1 MLRNWNIKDTDY
13 LNTPTTCDFV
23 SGDITDTRNITVT
36 PDYVA
41 PKELFKSSRDL
52 GTNSTLNQLLNL
64 TWEFPV
70 DPDFTYLIRLH
81 FCELDPRI
89 TQAGDRVFIIYLQ
102 GQMALEQAD
111 VMKWTI
117 NQKGV
122 AVQRNYAISIPKSNN
137 NKKVNLSLQM
147 HGDSR
152 HTIYSDPFLN
162 GLEIFKIS
170 DNNLKNL
177 AGPNPDPVQNPNNP
191 SLVQKIKKSTSATTL
206 ISVVLGAVFGVVLVL
221 IVVFF
226 AVRRKWEMK
235 GEKATTTKES
245 SNTQNSSLPP
255 ALCRSF
261 SLLEICT
268 ATKNFDVCLIIGVG
282 GFGHVYKG
290 YIDNDSTPVAIKR
303 LKSGSQQ
310 GEKEFIN
317 EIDMLSKLRHR
328 HLVSLI
334 GYCNEN
340 NEMIIVYHFMAR
352 GTLQDHLYNMENP
365 VLSWKQ
371 RLQISI
377 GAARGLHYLHT
388 GVKHTIIHRD
398 VKATNILLDE
408 IAASCLLDDGTMRP
422 SMNDVTWTLEFALQ
436 LQESA
441 ELCEPQDVLLPVS
454 LVSVVVGSGSDVG
467 ILLDFSK

>member
-1 MLRNWNIKDTDY
+1 
-13 LNTPTTCDFV
+13 
-23 SGDITDTRNITVT
+23 
-36 PDYVA
+36 
-41 PKELFKSSRDL
+41 
-52 GTNSTLNQLLNL
+52 
-64 TWEFPV
+64 
-70 DPDFTYLIRLH
+70 
-81 FCELDPRI
+81 
-89 TQAGDRVFIIYLQ
+89 
-102 GQMALEQAD
+102 
-111 VMKWTI
+111 
-117 NQKGV
+117 
-122 AVQRNYAISIPKSNN
+122 
-137 NKKVNLSLQM
+137 
-147 HGDSR
+147 
-152 HTIYSDPFLN
+152 
-162 GLEIFKIS
+162 
-170 DNNLKNL
+170 LKNL

-206 ISVVLGAVFGVVLVL
+206 IGVVLGAVFGVVLVL

-290 YIDNDSTPVAIKR
+290 YIDNGSTPVAIKR